1 LNIKTLGG
9 DNIEISLHFL
19 SDIHHYVIFKY
30 YSTLQCE
37 QMKHLLILIF
47 LAITFTSKAQ
57 VSIEPVFPTV
67 DDTITVY
74 FDATQGNQQLKD
86 CNCTV
91 YMHAGLITA
100 SSSGP
105 NDWKYV
111 QGNWG
116 TDDPKVKMEKVNPN
130 LYKLKYQIKS
140 FYGVPSSEEVKSL
153 AFVFRNVSGSKV
165 GRASSGEDIFYPLS
179 NSSSDLQIAIIKPDE
194 PVKIVPL
201 GTIFEMDVSANMN
214 AHMRLVRNGITQT
227 EISNATEIVY
237 KDTLQAPGIYQYEL
251 TVDNGSQQI
260 DTIFTRTVPHAT
272 FIHDLPSGTQLGCN
286 SGPGGNLTFVLEAPG
301 KQSVFLVGSLN
312 YWTPLPEHQM
322 NKTPDG
328 RFFWLQIDSS
338 GLGRELQYQYWLQEG
353 LRIPDPLSRQVLD
366 PSNDSYITA
375 ETYPGL
381 PKYPAGKTSGLVT
394 FYQLNDQYVWSSNN
408 FIPPPSGNLVIYEL
422 LVRDFVMA
430 HDYQTI
436 TDSIQYLK
444 RLGVN
449 AIELMPVNEFEGN
462 ISWGY
467 NPSIHMAVDKY
478 YGDIDKLKFLIDVCH
493 QQGIA
498 VIADVVFNH
507 AFYQNPMVQMY
518 WDKANNRPA
527 TDNPWFNPVA
537 THPYNVGYDFNHQST
552 STQLYVTTVLK
563 YWLENYRFDGF
574 RFDLS
579 KGFTQRNTPTDVAA
593 WGAYEPA
600 RIQVLKNY
608 RDSMLSVN
616 PRAYAI
622 LEHFADNTEEK
633 ELSADGFLL
642 WGNVTYAYQEAAM
655 GFSGDLGQGY
665 FKNRNWT
672 KSGLVTY
679 MESHDEERLMYKLM
693 NFGNSAGSYNTKNLK
708 TALERVALASVFFY
722 TIPGPK
728 MLWQF
733 GELGYDYSINACGD
747 GTVNN
752 NCRTDPKPIRWD
764 YLEVPERLKLYGVT
778 AALIHLKTSHAEF
791 ESSSITS
798 FLAQKFKYIRMDESG
813 LKMLALGNF
822 DVNTQSLTL
831 SFPDDG
837 WYYNYL
843 GRDSIWGTSVPQ
855 NFTFA
860 PGEYR
865 LYLNKKFSNPYLS
878 LSNKSVNQKSDLLI
892 FPQPA
897 ASGEKLNIFNTEF
910 QNKMVYAELYS
921 LEGRK
926 VLNEPYSAT
935 DGLLGLPL
943 PPLKSG
949 IYLLMIQCGTKTYSG
964 KILVE

>member
-1 LNIKTLGG
+1 
-9 DNIEISLHFL
+9 
-19 SDIHHYVIFKY
+19 
-30 YSTLQCE
+30 
-37 QMKHLLILIF
+37 
-47 LAITFTSKAQ
+47 
-57 VSIEPVFPTV
+57 
-67 DDTITVY
+67 
-74 FDATQGNQQLKD
+74 
-86 CNCTV
+86 
-91 YMHAGLITA
+91 
-100 SSSGP
+100 
-105 NDWKYV
+105 
-111 QGNWG
+111 
-116 TDDPKVKMEKVNPN
+116 
-130 LYKLKYQIKS
+130 
-140 FYGVPSSEEVKSL
+140 
-153 AFVFRNVSGSKV
+153 
-165 GRASSGEDIFYPLS
+165 
-179 NSSSDLQIAIIKPDE
+179 
-194 PVKIVPL
+194 
-201 GTIFEMDVSANMN
+201 
-214 AHMRLVRNGITQT
+214 
-227 EISNATEIVY
+227 
-237 KDTLQAPGIYQYEL
+237 
-251 TVDNGSQQI
+251 
-260 DTIFTRTVPHAT
+260 
-272 FIHDLPSGTQLGCN
+272 
-286 SGPGGNLTFVLEAPG
+286 
-301 KQSVFLVGSLN
+301 
-312 YWTPLPEHQM
+312 
-322 NKTPDG
+322 
-328 RFFWLQIDSS
+328 
-338 GLGRELQYQYWLQEG
+338 
-353 LRIPDPLSRQVLD
+353 
-366 PSNDSYITA
+366 
-375 ETYPGL
+375 
-381 PKYPAGKTSGLVT
+381 
-394 FYQLNDQYVWSSNN
+394 
-408 FIPPPSGNLVIYEL
+408 
-422 LVRDFVMA
+422 
-430 HDYQTI
+430 
-436 TDSIQYLK
+436 
-444 RLGVN
+444 
-449 AIELMPVNEFEGN
+449 
-462 ISWGY
+462 
-467 NPSIHMAVDKY
+467 
-478 YGDIDKLKFLIDVCH
+478 
-493 QQGIA
+493 
-498 VIADVVFNH
+498 
-507 AFYQNPMVQMY
+507 
-518 WDKANNRPA
+518 
-527 TDNPWFNPVA
+527 
-537 THPYNVGYDFNHQST
+537 
-552 STQLYVTTVLK
+552 
-563 YWLENYRFDGF
+563 
-574 RFDLS
+574 
-579 KGFTQRNTPTDVAA
+579 
-593 WGAYEPA
+593 
-600 RIQVLKNY
+600 
-608 RDSMLSVN
+608 MLSVN

-778 AALIHLKTSHAEF
+778 AALIHLKPSHAEF

-831 SFPDDG
+831 PFPDDG

-865 LYLNKKFSNPYLS
+865 LYLNKKFSNAYLS